1 MTMAATAPQVR
12 RLLLPT
18 PKLLLLLS
26 LPVAMVLALPSN
38 TTITIMIAFDLGL
51 LVLCLM
57 DLAVTPQPSSIHLSR
72 QVGVQLSL
80 GTSNRV
86 GWEIQSKSDRD
97 LRLTIH
103 DAYPDGMVASGLP
116 LTVPLLARSSAEIGY
131 KVEPTARGSFTFGD
145 TMFRY
150 ASRLGLFTWQVRQPL
165 SATVKV
171 YPNVKAL
178 SQYEL
183 SGQRRRLAELG
194 MAVNRMRGR
203 GGNFESLRNYV
214 KGDDPADI
222 AWKASARRG
231 QLTTRN
237 FESERSQN
245 ILVAIDC
252 GRLMST
258 QVDDLTRLDHAIN
271 ATLLLTH
278 VAIKQ
283 HDYIGMVAFSD
294 QIDAYMPMRKGR
306 AALSMMNE
314 SLYRLEPRFRE
325 PNYQRV
331 CSFLGLQQRKRSLI
345 IIITDVIDTE
355 ASSVLLAYAARFAR
369 YHLPLVVTIRNPEIH
384 GIPERRPVQASDVYE
399 QAMATQLLERR
410 ATALATMQRSGVRVL
425 DVNPR
430 ELTPRL
436 IDTYLNLKR
445 RNLL

>member
-1 MTMAATAPQVR
+1 MIMAANAPTSR
-12 RLLLPT
+12 ALWLPSLKLLALLLLP
-18 PKLLLLLS
+18 
-26 LPVAMVLALPSN
+26 VALVLAIPSN
-38 TTITIMIAFDLGL
+38 TTIAIMIAFDAAILAL
-51 LVLCLM
+51 LLM
-57 DLAVTPQPSSIHLSR
+57 DLILTPHPRSIRITR
-72 QVGVQLSL
+72 QMGVQLSL
-80 GTSNRV
+80 GTMNNV
-86 GWEIQSKSDRD
+86 GWQLHSTSDRD
-97 LRLTIH
+97 LLLTLNDSH
-103 DAYPDGMVASGLP
+103 PDGMIATGLP
-116 LTVPLLARSSAEIGY
+116 MTVPLLARSRAEVSY
-131 KVEPTARGSFTFGD
+131 RVEPTARGAFTFGD
-145 TMFRY
+145 TLLRY
-150 ASRLGLFTWQVRQPL
+150 TSRLGLFIWQNRLRAPQ
-165 SATVKV
+165 SVKV

-194 MAVNRMRGR
+194 MAAARDRGR

-222 AWKASARRG
+222 AWKASARRR

-237 FESERSQN
+237 FEAERSQN
-245 ILVAIDC
+245 ILIAIDC

-325 PNYQRV
+325 PNFQRV

-369 YHLPLVVTIRNPEIH
+369 HHLPLVVTIRNPEIH
-384 GIPERRPVQASDVYE
+384 QIPERRPQESADIFE
-399 QAMATQLLERR
+399 QAMAAQMLERR
-410 ATALATMQRSGVRVL
+410 ATALATMQRTGVRVL